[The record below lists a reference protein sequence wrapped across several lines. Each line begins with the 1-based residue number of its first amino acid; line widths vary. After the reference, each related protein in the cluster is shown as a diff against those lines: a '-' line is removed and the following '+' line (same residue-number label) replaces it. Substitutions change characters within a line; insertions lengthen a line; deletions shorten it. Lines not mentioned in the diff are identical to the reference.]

1 MRRIELGF
9 LRPMCCPCQAG
20 ASLPARMHALWWC
33 SGAFKCRGC
42 ELSHYS
48 PVLLFSGA
56 GPGTGAGSVILIEFN
71 PVILAPGHY
80 SPCLAGRSGRR
91 DRGGHHHHCLT
102 ITPHVLQG
110 VLGAG
115 TGAGIIIGSYF
126 AFYSTTKKYLR
137 EHTTLKEGSVAFVAG
152 AAAAVGSSFIK
163 VPIAVCIRSV
173 QVGENGGN
181 CPIAYVMLGA
191 YLASS
196 SYCIT
201 L

>member
-1 MRRIELGF
+1 MGF
-9 LRPMCCPCQAG
+9 CVRCAAHAKLAHLFLHACMHSGGAVALSNVGDVSYPTIPLFCCSREQ
-20 ASLPARMHALWWC
+20 
-33 SGAFKCRGC
+33 
-42 ELSHYS
+42 
-48 PVLLFSGA
+48 
-56 GPGTGAGSVILIEFN
+56 GPGPGPAASSSLSLTLSSWRLAIIL
-71 PVILAPGHY
+71 
-80 SPCLAGRSGRR
+80 
-91 DRGGHHHHCLT
+91 
-102 ITPHVLQG
+102 HVLQG

>member
-9 LRPMCCPCQAG
+9 LRPMCCLCQAG

-56 GPGTGAGSVILIEFN
+56 GPGTGAGNIILIEDLTLSF
-71 PVILAPGHY
+71 
-80 SPCLAGRSGRR
+80 RR
-91 DRGGHHHHCLT
+91 LT
-102 ITPHVLQG
+102 IILHVLQG

-137 EHTTLKEGSVAFVAG
+137 EHTTLKEGSVAFFAG

-173 QVGENGGN
+173 QVGGSGGN
-181 CPIAYVMLGA
+181 GPIAYVMLGA

-196 SYCIT
+196 YCIT
-201 L
+201 LYHSLSPHVSCIRGAAWPM